1 METQSIVVLDF
12 GAQYSQLIAR
22 RIRENKVFSVVLP
35 FNASLDEIRS
45 YSPVGIVLSGGPSSV
60 YDTGAPHADKRVFEL
75 AVPVLGICYGLQF
88 MVYALGGK
96 VRPAAKR
103 EYGHATVER
112 VAESQ
117 LFEGLPKVLSV
128 WMSHG
133 DSAEALPPGFS
144 LTAKT
149 PSAVAA
155 LENAEQKMWAVQ
167 FHPEVHH
174 TPLGADILRNFALKI
189 CGASPTWT
197 GQHFIDATVAAVKQ
211 QVGSGRAICA
221 LSGGVDSSVAAVL
234 VDRAMRDA
242 SGHSRLTCVF
252 VNNGVLRK
260 NEFEKVQQ
268 NLRDKLGLHLVA
280 VDATDRFMKKLAGVT
295 DPEKKRKII
304 GAEFIAVFEDEAHKI
319 IENSATKGLGKGT
332 ASAVP
337 LAASSEPALAAEVE
351 SAGLKDFWLV
361 QGTLYPDVIESRSV
375 RGPSD
380 IIKSHHNVGGLPEKM
395 KLKLIE
401 PLKDLFKDEV
411 RRIGR
416 DLGMPEDIL
425 QRQPFPGPGLAVRIL
440 GEVTKERADLLRECD
455 DIVVTEIKK
464 AGLYT
469 KIWQSFA
476 VLLPVMSVGVMGD
489 QRTYAYTCAIRAV
502 HSEDGM
508 TADWV
513 PLPYEVLKTISNRI
527 VNEVRGV
534 NRVVYDVTSKPPGTI
549 EWE

>member
-22 RIRENKVFSVVLP
+22 RIREQRVFSVVLP
-35 FNASLDEIRS
+35 CTASLEEIQG
-45 YSPVGIVLSGGPSSV
+45 YSPAGIVLSGGPSSV
-60 YDTGAPHADKRVFEL
+60 YDADAPPADDRVL
-75 AVPVLGICYGLQF
+75 HLGLPVLGICYGLQF
-88 MVYALGGK
+88 MVYKLGGK
-96 VRPAAKR
+96 VRAADKR
-103 EYGHATVER
+103 EYGHAQVELLR
-112 VAESQ
+112 DDSV
-117 LFEGLPKVLSV
+117 LFKGLGSPLAA

-133 DSAEALPPGFS
+133 DEAVELPEGFELIARTS
-144 LTAKT
+144 N
-149 PSAVAA
+149 AVAA
-155 LENAEQKMWAVQ
+155 IQNPEKRQYAVQ

-174 TPLGADILRNFALKI
+174 TPRGTEILRNFVFDI
-189 CGASPTWT
+189 CGVTANWT
-197 GQHFIDATVAAVKQ
+197 PQHFIDETVAAIRQ
-211 QVGSGRAICA
+211 QVGKGRVICA

-234 VDRAMRDA
+234 VHRAIGDQ
-242 SGHSRLTCVF
+242 LTCIF

-260 NEFEKVQQ
+260 NEFQIVQK
-268 NLRDKLGLHLVA
+268 NLRDKLGLNLDA
-280 VDATDRFMKKLAGVT
+280 VDASRRFLNKLAGVT

-304 GAEFIAVFEDEAHKI
+304 GNEFVAVFEDEAHRI
-319 IENSATKGLGKGT
+319 AQLHGK
-332 ASAVP
+332 
-337 LAASSEPALAAEVE
+337 VE
-351 SAGLKDFWLV
+351 WLV

-375 RGPSD
+375 RGPSQT
-380 IIKSHHNVGGLPEKM
+380 IKSHHNVGGLPAIM

-411 RRIGR
+411 RKIGR

-440 GEVTKERADLLRECD
+440 GEVSSERVAMLQEAD
-455 DIVVTEIKK
+455 DIVVGEIKR

-489 QRTYAYTCAIRAV
+489 MRTYAYTCAVRAV
-502 HSEDGM
+502 YSEDGM
-508 TADWV
+508 TADWAS
-513 PLPYEVLKTISNRI
+513 LPHDVLKTISNRI
-527 VNEVRGV
+527 VNEVKGI

>member
-1 METQSIVVLDF
+1 MEPQSSIVVLDF

-22 RIRENKVFSVVLP
+22 RIRENRVFSVVLP
-35 FNASLDEIRS
+35 FNASLDEIRG
-45 YSPVGIVLSGGPSSV
+45 YAPAGIVLSGGPSSV
-60 YDTGAPHADKRVFEL
+60 YDEDAPHADRKVFEL
-75 AVPVLGICYGLQF
+75 GLPVLGICYGLQF

-96 VRPAAKR
+96 VRPAEKR
-103 EYGHATVER
+103 EYGQTTVER
-112 VAESQ
+112 IAESR
-117 LFEGLPKVLSV
+117 LFEGLPKDLSV

-133 DSAEALPPGFS
+133 DSADDLPPGFS

-149 PSAVAA
+149 ASAVAA
-155 LENAEQKMWAVQ
+155 VENAEKKMWAVQ

-174 TPLGADILRNFALKI
+174 TPLGAEILRNFALKI
-189 CGASPTWT
+189 CGAPPSWT
-197 GQHFIDATVAAVKQ
+197 GQHFIDSTIATVKA
-211 QVGSGRAICA
+211 QVGGGHAICA

-234 VDRAMRDA
+234 VDRALRDS
-242 SGHSRLTCVF
+242 SGKSRLTSVF

-260 NEFEKVQQ
+260 NEFERVQK
-268 NLRDKLGLHLVA
+268 NLRDGLGLHLVA
-280 VDATDRFMKKLAGVT
+280 VDASERFMKRLAGVT
-295 DPEKKRKII
+295 DPETKRKII
-304 GAEFIAVFEDEAHKI
+304 GNEFIAVFDEEAHKI
-319 IENSATKGLGKGT
+319 EQTEGK
-332 ASAVP
+332 
-337 LAASSEPALAAEVE
+337 VE
-351 SAGLKDFWLV
+351 WLV

-375 RGPSD
+375 RGPSQV
-380 IIKSHHNVGGLPEKM
+380 IKTHHNVGGLPEKM

-440 GEVTKERADLLRECD
+440 GEVTKDRADLLRECD
-455 DIVVTEIKK
+455 DIVVAEIKK

-476 VLLPVMSVGVMGD
+476 VLLPVMTVGVMGD

-502 HSEDGM
+502 NSEDGM

>member
-1 METQSIVVLDF
+1 
-12 GAQYSQLIAR
+12 
-22 RIRENKVFSVVLP
+22 
-35 FNASLDEIRS
+35 
-45 YSPVGIVLSGGPSSV
+45 
-60 YDTGAPHADKRVFEL
+60 
-75 AVPVLGICYGLQF
+75 
-88 MVYALGGK
+88 MVHALGGK
-96 VRPAAKR
+96 VRPGAKR

-112 VAESQ
+112 TAESQ
-117 LFEGLPKVLSV
+117 LFEGLPKLLAV

-133 DSAEALPPGFS
+133 DEAERLPEGFS
-144 LTAKT
+144 LMASS
-149 PSAVAA
+149 PNA
-155 LENAEQKMWAVQ
+155 LAGIQNPERKMWAVQ

-174 TPLGADILRNFALKI
+174 TKLGTEILRNFVFNI
-189 CGASPTWT
+189 CGAKPNWT
-197 GQHFIDATVAAVKQ
+197 PQHFIETTVSSIRE
-211 QVGSGRAICA
+211 QVGAGRAICA

-234 VDRAMRDA
+234 VDRAMRDS
-242 SGHSRLTCVF
+242 SGKSRLTCVF

-268 NLRDKLGLHLVA
+268 NLRDKLGLHLIA
-280 VDATDRFMKKLAGVT
+280 FDASERFLARLKGVT

-304 GAEFIAVFEDEAHKI
+304 GNEFIAVFDEEAHR
-319 IENSATKGLGKGT
+319 IEQEEGK
-332 ASAVP
+332 V
-337 LAASSEPALAAEVE
+337 
-351 SAGLKDFWLV
+351 DWLV

-375 RGPSD
+375 RGPSQT
-380 IIKSHHNVGGLPEKM
+380 IKTHHNVGGLPDTM

-416 DLGMPEDIL
+416 DLGMPDDIL

-440 GEVTKERADLLRECD
+440 GEVTPERIAILQETD

-464 AGLYT
+464 AGLYQR
-469 KIWQSFA
+469 IWQSFA

-534 NRVVYDVTSKPPGTI
+534 NRVVYDITSKPPGTI